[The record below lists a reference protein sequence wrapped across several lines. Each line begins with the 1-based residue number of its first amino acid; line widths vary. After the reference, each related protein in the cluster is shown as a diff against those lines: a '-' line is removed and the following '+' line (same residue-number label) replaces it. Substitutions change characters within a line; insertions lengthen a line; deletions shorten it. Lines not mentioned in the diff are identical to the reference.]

1 MRRNGNIFHASK
13 RHSTII
19 NNHTIVN
26 TKIPSDFRY
35 LQENEKKFNLI
46 WQNSRT
52 GFNLNRKLKMS
63 IFFSSSVI
71 NDKYLH
77 YYSMDRKLNKNL

>member
-35 LQENEKKFNLI
+35 LQENEKKNLTL
-46 WQNSRT
+46 SGRT
-52 GFNLNRKLKMS
+52 AGQVS
-63 IFFSSSVI
+63 I
-71 NDKYLH
+71 
-77 YYSMDRKLNKNL
+77 